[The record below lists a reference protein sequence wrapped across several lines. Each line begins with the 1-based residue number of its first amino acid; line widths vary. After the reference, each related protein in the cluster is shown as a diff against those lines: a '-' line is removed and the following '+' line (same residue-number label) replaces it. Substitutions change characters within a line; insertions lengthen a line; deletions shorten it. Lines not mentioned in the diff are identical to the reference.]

1 MKVLKFPTIVIT
13 LVFALGIL
21 VANYFKPD
29 TNLLFLLS
37 SSLIAIASI
46 FFVFA
51 KRNKKMQVIFGISA
65 YLTSFI
71 LGALVFNLHYPIN
84 HSNHYSQNLLAE
96 KVIIV
101 GTVSEILKPNPYSH
115 KYYLELKSINSKAI
129 KGKVLVNFSKKNTE
143 KPLEVGEKILAH
155 CQLKSL
161 IKPNNP
167 NQFDYANFLE
177 KKDVFH
183 QIYLENQNFRVIGLE
198 KNTTYNIN
206 QIRVRIISAL
216 EQNKMDRESLSILKA
231 LLLGQRQELEQT
243 TIQEYSMAGAIHI
256 LAISG
261 LHIGILLF
269 FFKTILSPLNQFK
282 NGRIIQ
288 LLLLISILWFY
299 ALIAGMSPSVV
310 RAVTMFSFVGIGIYL
325 RRYTSIYNTLAC
337 SIVIILLFK
346 PNFLFDVGFQ
356 LSYSAVF
363 AIVSIQPLFTKL
375 WQPQN
380 KIVGYFYD
388 ILTVSFAAQIGVL
401 PLSIYYFH
409 QFPGL
414 FFLTNLVIIPMLTL
428 ILIGGISA
436 VLFSVFGWIPMII
449 TEILSQLILIMNGY
463 VSWIASFEN
472 FVLKD
477 IPFNFYLLF
486 GTFLVSISCFL
497 WFKNPNAKRLQ
508 FALFSLLVFQLCYF
522 GSKYYHIQSDEV
534 IIFQYPKRTII
545 AEKRDNKIRL
555 ITTDTLI
562 NSNYVIK
569 NYLNGNFGTIKTID
583 SLKNIYVFGN
593 KKVLIIDQSTIYSI
607 GKKPDL
613 ILLIQSPKINFERM
627 ISELQPKIVVA
638 DGSNY
643 PSVIEVW
650 EKICLKKNIP
660 FHSTNEKG
668 YYKIVTD

>member
-29 TNLLFLLS
+29 TAPLFLLS
-37 SSLIAIASI
+37 NILITIVI
-46 FFVFA
+46 ILFVLS
-51 KRNKKMQVIFGISA
+51 KRNKKIHLFFGISA

-71 LGALVFNLHYPIN
+71 IGVLVFNLHYPLN
-84 HSNHYSQNLLAE
+84 HTNHYSQNLPDE
-96 KVIIV
+96 KVTII

-143 KPLEVGEKILAH
+143 EPLEVGKKVLAY

-167 NQFDYANFLE
+167 NQFDYANYLE

-206 QIRVRIISAL
+206 QIRIGIISAL
-216 EQNKMDRESLSILKA
+216 EQNKMDTESLSILKA
-231 LLLGQRQELEQT
+231 LLLGQRQDLEQT

-269 FFKTILSPLNQFK
+269 FFKTILSPLNRFK
-282 NGRIIQ
+282 NGKIIQ
-288 LLLLISILWFY
+288 LIVLIFLLWFY
-299 ALIAGMSPSVV
+299 AVVAGMSPSVV
-310 RAVTMFSFVGIGIYL
+310 RAVTMFSFVGIGLYL
-325 RRYTSIYNTLAC
+325 RRHTSIYNTLAC
-337 SIVIILLFK
+337 SILIILLFK

-375 WQPQN
+375 WKPEN

-414 FFLTNLVIIPMLTL
+414 FFLTNLVIIPMLTM
-428 ILIGGISA
+428 ILIGGIIA
-436 VLFSVFGWIPMII
+436 ILFSFFGWIPIII
-449 TEILSQLILIMNGY
+449 TEILSRLILFMNGY

-486 GTFLVSISCFL
+486 GTFLLSISCYL
-497 WFKNPNAKRLQ
+497 WFKKTSAKRLQ
-508 FALFSLLVFQLCYF
+508 FALFSLLVFQLCYV
-522 GSKYYHIQSDEV
+522 GSKYYHIQSDEI

-545 AEKRDNKIRL
+545 AEKRNNKIRL
-555 ITTDTLI
+555 MTTDTLI
-562 NSNYVIK
+562 NNNYVIK
-569 NYLNGNFGTIKTID
+569 NYLNGNFGTIASID
-583 SLKNIYVFGN
+583 SLKNVYAFGDQ
-593 KKVLIIDQSTIYSI
+593 KVLIIDQSSIYSI

-627 ISELQPKIVVA
+627 ITELQPKIVVA

-643 PSVIEVW
+643 PSVVEDW
-650 EKICLKKNIP
+650 GKICLKKNIP

-668 YYKIVTD
+668 YYKIVND